1 MAEILANKLIGLLV
15 TVGVLA
21 AVYFFAIKPILDT
34 TNDTIDRAFQPFE
47 NVQDDIQQS
56 FDDAGLDG
64 FDVNSIDVNGS
75 KKKADRLLD
84 CIQRVQPHTA
94 TRQTCVDRFGS

>member
-47 NVQDDIQQS
+47 SVQEDIQSS
-56 FDDAGLDG
+56 FDDAGLEG
-64 FDVNSIDVNGS
+64 FDVNSIDVDGS
-75 KKKADRLLD
+75 QKKADRLLD
-84 CIQRVQPHTA
+84 CIQRVQPNTNKM
-94 TRQTCVDRFGS
+94 QNCVERFGA